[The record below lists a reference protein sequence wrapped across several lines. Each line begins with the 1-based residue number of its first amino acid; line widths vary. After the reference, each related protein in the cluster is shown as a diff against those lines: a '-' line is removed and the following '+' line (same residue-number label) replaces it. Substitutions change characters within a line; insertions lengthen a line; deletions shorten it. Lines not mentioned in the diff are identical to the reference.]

1 MRNRFVTTL
10 FGILAVGTSVTL
22 LNNSTMVKADNAPI
36 VVKDETGATK
46 NNDQTT
52 KKDDTAAETK
62 EPVYKTVG
70 VPTINSD
77 KTITGKLSVYSHN
90 YQKYFDY
97 TYKGNAGETV
107 TAVTDADKVKYPNVP
122 TVTVKITETV
132 DTKLVQTDT
141 VAIGSGIAQI
151 YDNNG
156 KVTPRSLAANSS
168 WITDEIKITADGT
181 MYYHTGFNQWV
192 KASSNV
198 TLESTSA
205 ADTITG
211 IDVDINDPITANVTI
226 PSNMGDQE
234 VDNQTGGIGKKISVP
249 VPNIKGYTPDKTS
262 VQATVNED
270 GTITTDEKVTYTK
283 AKPPVKVP
291 SNNGNSSSSVEIG
304 KGYLEQ
310 TIAVHPDEKTAQLYS
325 FTGKGFAP
333 EKNVALAGNT
343 DWFSDQMITIG
354 NTRFYRVAT
363 DEWVKN
369 SDIYVYETNARVYT
383 TNKQTSLVN
392 SKNQTISNRALAKDT
407 DWDVDRVAY
416 LGNYQNPV
424 KAYRVA
430 TNEFVTLK

>member
-10 FGILAVGTSVTL
+10 VGMLVVGTSVTL
-22 LNNSTMVKADNAPI
+22 LNNSTIVKADNAPI
-36 VVKDETGATK
+36 VVKDETGAAK

-52 KKDDTAAETK
+52 KKDDTAVETK
-62 EPVYKTVG
+62 EPVYKTVDI
-70 VPTINSD
+70 PTVNSD
-77 KTITGKLSVYSHN
+77 KTISGKISVYSHN

-97 TYKGNAGETV
+97 TYKGNVGETV
-107 TAVTDADKVKYPNVP
+107 TAVTDADKTEYPNVP
-122 TVTVKITETV
+122 TVTVEIGTAIETKITPNNNS
-132 DTKLVQTDT
+132 LVF
-141 VAIGSGIAQI
+141 G
-151 YDNNG
+151 DNNKFYDTYEKKYIDIPDDG
-156 KVTPRSLAANSS
+156 NLSTN
-168 WITDEIKITADGT
+168 DIKITSDGT
-181 MYYHTGFNQWV
+181 TYYYVAINRWLVGSSTV
-192 KASSNV
+192 KFKYDYKNI
-198 TLESTSA
+198 TSV
-205 ADTITG
+205 TG
-211 IDVDINDPITANVTI
+211 IDVDINDPITANVII
-226 PSNMGDQE
+226 PSNMGNQE

-291 SNNGNSSSSVEIG
+291 SNDGNSSSPVEMG

-354 NTRFYRVAT
+354 NTRFYRVAA

-369 SDIYVYETNARVYT
+369 SDIYVYETNAKVYA

-392 SKNQTISNRALAKDT
+392 SKNQAISNRALAKDT

>member
-1 MRNRFVTTL
+1 MRDRFVTTL
-10 FGILAVGTSVTL
+10 LGMLAVGTGVTL
-22 LNNSTMVKADNAPI
+22 LNNSTIVKADNAPI
-36 VVKDETGATK
+36 VVKDETDATK
-46 NNDQTT
+46 SSDQTT
-52 KKDDTAAETK
+52 KKDDTTAETK
-62 EPVYKTVG
+62 EPVYKTVDI
-70 VPTINSD
+70 PTVNSD
-77 KTITGKLSVYSHN
+77 KTISGKISVYSHN

-107 TAVTDADKVKYPNVP
+107 TAVTDADKTEYPNVP
-122 TVTVKITETV
+122 TVTVKIAETI

-141 VAIGSGIAQI
+141 VDIVSKLAQA
-151 YDNNG
+151 YDDAG
-156 KVTPRSLAANSS
+156 RPL
-168 WITDEIKITADGT
+168 ITNEIKITTDGT
-181 MYYHTGFNQWV
+181 VYYHIGVNEWL

-198 TLESTSA
+198 TLESTSE

-211 IDVDINDPITANVTI
+211 INVDVNDPITANVTI

-283 AKPPVKVP
+283 AKPPVKV
-291 SNNGNSSSSVEIG
+291 SSGSSSPVEIG

-310 TIAVHPDEKTAQLYS
+310 TIAVHPNEKMAQLYS

-354 NTRFYRVAT
+354 NSRFYRVAT
-363 DEWVKN
+363 DEWVKD
-369 SDIYVYETNARVYT
+369 SDIYVYETNSRVYT
-383 TNKQTSLVN
+383 TKKQTNLVN
-392 SKNQTISNRALAKDT
+392 SKEQAISNRALAKDT

-416 LGNYQNPV
+416 LGSFQNPV

-430 TNEFVTLK
+430 TNEFVLDK

>member
-10 FGILAVGTSVTL
+10 VGMLVVGTSVTL
-22 LNNSTMVKADNAPI
+22 LNNSTIVKADNAPI
-36 VVKDETGATK
+36 VVKDETGAAK

-52 KKDDTAAETK
+52 KKDDTAVETK
-62 EPVYKTVG
+62 EPVYKTVDI
-70 VPTINSD
+70 PTVNSD
-77 KTITGKLSVYSHN
+77 KTISGKISVYSHN

-97 TYKGNAGETV
+97 TYKGNVGETV
-107 TAVTDADKVKYPNVP
+107 TAVTDADKTEYPNVP
-122 TVTVKITETV
+122 TVTVKIAETI
-132 DTKLVQTDT
+132 DTKLLQIDI
-141 VAIGSGIAQI
+141 VAIGSKLAQA
-151 YDNNG
+151 YDDAG
-156 KVTPRSLAANSS
+156 KPTPRKYDAGKPL
-168 WITDEIKITADGT
+168 ITNEIKITTDGT
-181 MYYHTGFNQWV
+181 VYYHIGVNEWL

-198 TLESTSA
+198 TLENTSA

-211 IDVDINDPITANVTI
+211 INVDVNDPITANVTI
-226 PSNMGDQE
+226 PSNMGNQE
-234 VDNQTGGIGKKISVP
+234 VDDQTGGIGKKISVP

-291 SNNGNSSSSVEIG
+291 SNNGNSSSPVEIG

-369 SDIYVYETNARVYT
+369 SDIYVYETNAKVYV

-392 SKNQTISNRALAKDT
+392 SKNQAISNRALAKDT